1 MADKMREILLSERG
15 REIVNVVFF
24 LSFLLRNRGIVFA
37 AYVVWGIYLWFCA
50 QYASS
55 KASRII
61 YRGVMV
67 FAGVMAAVN
76 LYVLVR

>member
-37 AYVVWGIYLWFCA
+37 AYVVWGILSVVLRQICFLQGIQDYLQGC
-50 QYASS
+50 YGV
-55 KASRII
+55 
-61 YRGVMV
+61 RG
-67 FAGVMAAVN
+67 GDG
-76 LYVLVR
+76 RG

>member
-15 REIVNVVFF
+15 QEIVNVVFF
-24 LSFLLRNRGIVFA
+24 LSFLLRNRGIVFV

-61 YRGVMV
+61 YMGGVC
-67 FAGVMAAVN
+67 GGDGCG
-76 LYVLVR
+76 

>member
-37 AYVVWGIYLWFCA
+37 AYVVWGIYLWPNMLPPRHPGLFTGVLWC
-50 QYASS
+50 
-55 KASRII
+55 SR
-61 YRGVMV
+61 G
-67 FAGVMAAVN
+67 
-76 LYVLVR
+76 